1 MGIVV
6 VGTNETVAVSSS
18 QSSTDYTYAEKF
30 PFGTAH
36 TYGVGEDSFG
46 FNDNPYGFVEHI
58 LKEGTIHV
66 S

>member
-6 VGTNETVAVSSS
+6 VGTNETVVVSSS
-18 QSSTDYTYAEKF
+18 QSSTAYTSNEKS

-46 FNDNPYGFVEHI
+46 FDTYGYGFVEHI